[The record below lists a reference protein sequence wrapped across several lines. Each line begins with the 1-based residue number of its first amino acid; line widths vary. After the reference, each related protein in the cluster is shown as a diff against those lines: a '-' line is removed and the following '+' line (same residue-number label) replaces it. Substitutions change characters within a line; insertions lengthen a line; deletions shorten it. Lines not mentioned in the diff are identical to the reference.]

1 MILRI
6 DKLQTELRTIAVP
19 EDLPTIAAPGAV
31 PGDGGIT
38 TFRVWAA
45 RAHSV
50 AVRR

>member
-6 DKLQTELRTIAVP
+6 GKLQIELRTIAVP
-19 EDLPTIAAPGAV
+19 EDLPTTAALGAV

-38 TFRVWAA
+38 TFRVWAPRA
-45 RAHSV
+45 RSV